1 MARIIEKLKSNS
13 LFFKLTLIMLISSI
27 SVSVITAFAIV
38 NISKK
43 LFINNFSITNTKILK
58 LNSS

>member
-1 MARIIEKLKSNS
+1 MAKIINKLKNNS

-27 SVSVITAFAIV
+27 CISVITAFTIM

-43 LFINNFSITNTKILK
+43 LFINNFSITNTKIL
-58 LNSS
+58 NRN